1 MREWHQIPDD
11 LIINFHQT
19 PLSYVCSP
27 NHTLHLKGGKSV
39 LLVGNGKSKQI
50 NSWSM
55 KQNSKSSPSL
65 KHG

>member
-1 MREWHQIPDD
+1 MQEWHQIPDD
-11 LIINFHQT
+11 LIIFHQT
-19 PLSYVCSP
+19 PLSYVCSQ

-39 LLVGNGKSKQI
+39 LIGKGKSKQI